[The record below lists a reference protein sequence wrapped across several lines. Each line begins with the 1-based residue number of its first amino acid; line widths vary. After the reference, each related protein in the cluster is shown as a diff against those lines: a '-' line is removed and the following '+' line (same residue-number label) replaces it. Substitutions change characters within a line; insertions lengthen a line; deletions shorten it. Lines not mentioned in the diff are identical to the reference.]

1 MYYRSKEITQETQK
15 RDQRRNNNQQST
27 NRVMT
32 STNDATSPRR
42 PNGVGTPTHVSEPAF
57 EFLLHA
63 IIDQVRH
70 QCKKEYGERIKIK
83 SSRRDKKKEEDGENY
98 NVSTDNSGAC
108 DDGKIEDSK
117 EINESSEGIMISN
130 INSMQ
135 QNNNSGEDV
144 VSSYENDVEQNEEEQ
159 QQVIVMNENIAAKME
174 RMGFDVGYRLV
185 ERLAQSKSLVP
196 PTAHAKTPTQLS
208 LQLEA
213 VKFICKEF
221 WTEVFRKQIDK
232 LQTNHRGVFV
242 LKDGDFKWM
251 DKMPADLEVARMMAI
266 QILALPCGLIRG
278 ALSNLGIT
286 AIVSCDFMD
295 DGKKMNSC
303 SFHIKIK

>member
-1 MYYRSKEITQETQK
+1 MNNQHNIKK
-15 RDQRRNNNQQST
+15 NNN

-98 NVSTDNSGAC
+98 NVSTDNSGAF
-108 DDGKIEDSK
+108 DDVKIEDSK

-303 SFHIKIK
+303 SFHIKIIK